1 MKTLDA
7 FTVKGKVVLL
17 RLDINVPMQQGVI
30 TDTTRLERSMPTVRE
45 LSQKGAVVVIL
56 SHLGRPGGKVDAA
69 LSLAPI
75 AAALQPLLAPIN
87 LRFVAATR
95 GDAVRSAV
103 AAAKPGDVLLLENIR
118 FEMGEEKNDAALVQ
132 ELAGIADIY
141 INDAF
146 SAAHRAHAST
156 AGLAGALP
164 SGAGRLMQAELEA
177 LAAALTTPARP
188 VAAIVGGSKVSTKI
202 DLLHNLTGKVN
213 LLAIGGGMANTFLYA
228 MGHEVGASL
237 CEKDAKATVMA
248 ILKQADSLG
257 CKILLPT
264 DAVVAPRFAAD
275 APASVVPVTAVPDG
289 QMILDIGAATLSA
302 WTAAFASCRTIVWNG
317 PVGAFEMK
325 PFAAG
330 SMGIARY
337 LSAATQRGVKTI
349 AGGGDTVAALVAAD
363 ALDSLTYVSTAG
375 GAFLEWMEGKD
386 LPGVTALQRAA

>member
-56 SHLGRPGGKVDAA
+56 SHLGRPGGKVDSA

-75 AAALQPLLAPIN
+75 AAALQPLLTPIN
-87 LRFVAATR
+87 VRFIPATR

-103 AAAKPGDVLLLENIR
+103 ATAKPGDVLLLENIR
-118 FEMGEEKNDAALVQ
+118 FEVGEEKNDAALVQ
-132 ELAGIADIY
+132 ELASMADIY

-156 AGLAGALP
+156 AGLAAALP

-177 LAAALTTPARP
+177 LAAALTTPMRP

-228 MGHEVGASL
+228 MGHAVGASL
-237 CEKDAKATVMA
+237 CEKDAKDTVMA

-302 WTAAFASCRTIVWNG
+302 WTAAFAGCRTIVWNG

-337 LSAATQRGVKTI
+337 LTEATARGVKTI
-349 AGGGDTVAALVAAD
+349 AGGGDTVAALAHAGVTQD
-363 ALDSLTYVSTAG
+363 FSFISTAG
-375 GAFLEWMEGKD
+375 GAFLEWMEGKP
-386 LPGVTALQRAA
+386 LPGVVALQQA